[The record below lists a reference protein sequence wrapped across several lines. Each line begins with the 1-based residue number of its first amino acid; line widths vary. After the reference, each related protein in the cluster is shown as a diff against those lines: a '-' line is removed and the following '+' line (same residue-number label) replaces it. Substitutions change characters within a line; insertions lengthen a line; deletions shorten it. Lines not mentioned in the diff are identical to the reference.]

1 MSEYTLQLIEDGII
15 LLAYHVPVTGE
26 VFQRA
31 TRDRVRFAGEHAA
44 GDYVLVVD
52 YSQTT
57 LSASFLNLRLNTWSA
72 TLDPRMITALLVSP
86 SVLAVT
92 VADFVQHTTHL
103 RVEVRASQAEALAR
117 ARDILTEHRAARG

>member
-1 MSEYTLQLIEDGII
+1 MAEYTLQLIEDGII
-15 LLAYHVPVTGE
+15 LLAYHVPVTAD

-31 TRDRVRFAGEHAA
+31 TRDRVRFAGEHTA

-72 TLDPRMITALLVSP
+72 TLDPCMIDALLISP
-86 SVLAVT
+86 SVLAIT
-92 VADFVQHTTHL
+92 AADLVQHVTHQ
-103 RVEVRASQAEALAR
+103 RVEVCASREEALAR
-117 ARDILTEHRAARG
+117 ARDILTEHRAARV